1 MIIVGYPGIGKSTL
15 AHIVYEVIDLDV
27 YEVIDLESSLFRNLP
42 GNWYELY
49 VSLAEHLSEQ
59 GKTVFV
65 SSHGDVV
72 NELIGSNEK
81 VFLVYPSL
89 DIEEDWIHKIGERLL
104 KGPSMKNFR
113 AYKRV
118 VDMFEDDIKW
128 LRGIDLPKAEID
140 DMNYK
145 LVDIVKDLE
154 KRMRS

>member
-15 AHIVYEVIDLDV
+15 AHIVYEVIDL
-27 YEVIDLESSLFRNLP
+27 ESSLFRNLP
-42 GNWYELY
+42 GNWYEFY
-49 VSLAEHLSEQ
+49 VSLTEHLSEQ

-89 DIEEDWIHKIGERLL
+89 DIEKDWIHKIGERLL
-104 KGPSMKNFR
+104 EDPSMKNFR
-113 AYKRV
+113 AYQRV
-118 VDMFEDDIKW
+118 KDMFEDDIKW